1 MNPKIEL
8 LAPGGDVDAIKAAII
23 AGADAVYCG
32 LDTFNARNRASNLSF
47 EELVGVI
54 RLAHQYQCQIF
65 LTLNIV
71 ILEREFK
78 SLSNLL
84 SRLVNTTLD
93 GVIVQD
99 IGMFYILK
107 KHFPTLD
114 IHASTQLTTHN
125 IGQIPFLKRLGASR
139 VNLSRELN
147 LNEITDM
154 AKAGHKHNV
163 LTEVFVHGSLC
174 VAFSGLCYS
183 TSASVG
189 NSGNRGRCSQACREE
204 YETTPTGNKFPL
216 NIKDNSAFFDL
227 PALINAG
234 VHSFKIEGRI
244 KGASY
249 VHTVVDSFRKQIDG
263 FMSTGK
269 LTQDGERLY
278 KVFNRDFTNAFLRG
292 DLNQSMFIEN
302 PRDNSKNHAIASS
315 KAISIVQIHQVE
327 QNLNKE
333 KDQISASVF
342 EKIKHLSI
350 AKPLL
355 SLVFSGKDG
364 QPLTITVTTQEA
376 SSLASSAETTSKTFI
391 VQSDDLLSKNHKDPL
406 DHATINKRFK
416 SLNNAAFILTSLD
429 TEQLADYLSLPFKA
443 LAWLK
448 NEVARCLNSG
458 QKVLPEVLLPPLTHH
473 AKLPPKKANTRA
485 NLSFLICDEADVKLA
500 DVSDADIYFKLPDAY
515 KRGCTKYVDFLLNNP
530 RLIPW
535 FPSVLI
541 GKDYDVALNILE
553 QVKPELI
560 VTNNTGIAHRACEL
574 GIEWIAGPF
583 LNTTNTYALLAM
595 QERLNCSGAFISNEI
610 NKLQIRNIARPKNF
624 KLLYSIYHPILLM
637 VSRQCFFQQ
646 SVGCEKPRID
656 NGCMLS
662 CDKST
667 SITNL
672 KGDSFAI
679 DKQKAG
685 YPSIYNQDQFLNTE
699 IIDDL
704 AELFDEFMI
713 DLTNIGAGDKQS
725 PDKAVLISQFEQ
737 LLSCDSS
744 KGSELGAVLNHTL
757 ETMVPESTNI
767 QYHNGL

>member
-32 LDTFNARNRASNLSF
+32 LDNFNARNRASNISF
-47 EELVGVI
+47 EELIGTI
-54 RLAHQYQCQIF
+54 RLAHQYQCKIF

-78 SLSNLL
+78 SLARLL
-84 SRLVNTTLD
+84 SKLANTTLD

-99 IGMFYILK
+99 LGMLYILK
-107 KHFPTLD
+107 KYFPSLD

-125 IGQIPFLKRLGASR
+125 VGQIPFLKKLGASR
-139 VNLSRELN
+139 VNLSRELS
-147 LNEITDM
+147 LREITAMAAVGHENDM
-154 AKAGHKHNV
+154 

-204 YETTPTGNKFPL
+204 YETTESGNNFPL

-227 PALINAG
+227 PALIDAG

-244 KGASY
+244 KSASY

-263 FMSTGK
+263 FLETGE
-269 LTQDGERLY
+269 LTQNGERLY

-302 PRDNSKNHAIASS
+302 PRDNSKNHALKANN
-315 KAISIVQIHQVE
+315 AISVVQIHSVE
-327 QNLNKE
+327 ESLDIE
-333 KDQISASVF
+333 KAQMSASVS
-342 EKIKHLSI
+342 EKIKHISIDKPSLELS
-350 AKPLL
+350 
-355 SLVFSGKDG
+355 FSGQAG
-364 QPLTITVTTQEA
+364 RPLTIFVSIKQ
-376 SSLASSAETTSKTFI
+376 SISLAHKPETYSFSVESTE
-391 VQSDDLLSKNHKDPL
+391 LLSSNDKTPL
-406 DHATINKRFK
+406 NQIAIDKRFK
-416 SLNNAAFILTSLD
+416 NMNNASFNLTSLNI
-429 TEQLADYLSLPFKA
+429 ENLAANVGISFKSLT
-443 LAWLK
+443 LLK
-448 NEVARCLNSG
+448 NEMMRLLNEG
-458 QKVLPEVLLPPLTHH
+458 REILPEVILPALERST
-473 AKLPPKKANTRA
+473 KLAPKNANMRA
-485 NLSFLICDEADVKLA
+485 NLSLLICDQSDVYLTEHTNADV
-500 DVSDADIYFKLPDAY
+500 YFKLPDAY
-515 KRGCTKYVDFLLNNP
+515 KRGCTKYVDFLCKNP

-541 GKDYDVALNILE
+541 DKDYDVALNILE
-553 QVKPELI
+553 QVKPTLI
-560 VTNNTGIAHRACEL
+560 VTSNTGIANRAYEL
-574 GIEWIAGPF
+574 GIKWLAGPN
-583 LNTTNTYALLAM
+583 LNTTNSYALLAM
-595 QERLNCSGAFISNEI
+595 QETFNCSGAFISNEI
-610 NKLQIRNIARPKNF
+610 NRQQIRGIARPKNF
-624 KLLYSIYHPILLM
+624 KMLYSIYHPILLM

-699 IIDDL
+699 IVDDL
-704 AELFDEFMI
+704 ADVFDDFMI

-725 PDKAVLISQFEQ
+725 PDKRHLISQFEK
-737 LLSCDSS
+737 LLSIDTSTQ
-744 KGSELGAVLNHTL
+744 GELSTAVKDALN
-757 ETMVPESTNI
+757 TMVPNSTNV

>member
-147 LNEITDM
+147 LNEITEM
-154 AKAGHKHNV
+154 ADAGHKHNV

-315 KAISIVQIHQVE
+315 KAISIVQIHTVE
-327 QNLNKE
+327 QNLNNE

-350 AKPLL
+350 EKPLL

-364 QPLTITVTTQEA
+364 QPLTITVITQEA
-376 SSLASSAETTSKTFI
+376 SSLASSTETTSKTFV
-391 VQSDDLLSKNHKDPL
+391 VQSADLLSINDKAPL

-416 SLNNAAFILTSLD
+416 SLDNAAFILSSLD
-429 TEQLADYLSLPFKA
+429 TEQLADNLSIPFKA
-443 LAWLK
+443 LTWLK

-458 QKVLPEVLLPPLTHH
+458 QKVLPEVLLPSLTHH

-485 NLSFLICDEADVKLA
+485 NLSLLICDEADVKLA

-553 QVKPELI
+553 QVKPKLI
-560 VTNNTGIAHRACEL
+560 VTNNTGIAHRAYEL

-595 QERLNCSGAFISNEI
+595 QEGFNCSGAFISNEI
-610 NKLQIRNIARPKNF
+610 NKLQIRSIARPKNF

-685 YPSIYNQDQFLNTE
+685 YPSIYNQDQFLNTD

-704 AELFDEFMI
+704 ADLFDEFMI

-725 PDKAVLISQFEQ
+725 PDKVLLISQFEQ
-737 LLSCDSS
+737 LLNCDSS
-744 KGSELGAVLNHTL
+744 KGSELGAGLNHTL
-757 ETMVPESTNI
+757 KTMVPESTNM

>member
-32 LDTFNARNRASNLSF
+32 LDNFNARNRASNISF
-47 EELVGVI
+47 EELIGTI
-54 RLAHQYQCQIF
+54 RLAHQYQCKIF

-78 SLSNLL
+78 SLARLL
-84 SRLVNTTLD
+84 SKLANTTLD

-99 IGMFYILK
+99 LGMLYILK
-107 KHFPTLD
+107 KYFPSLD

-125 IGQIPFLKRLGASR
+125 VGQIPFLKKLGASR
-139 VNLSRELN
+139 VNLSRELS
-147 LNEITDM
+147 LREITAMAAVGHENDM
-154 AKAGHKHNV
+154 

-204 YETTPTGNKFPL
+204 YETTESGNNFPL

-227 PALINAG
+227 PALIDAG

-244 KGASY
+244 KSASY

-263 FMSTGK
+263 FLETGE
-269 LTQDGERLY
+269 LTQNGERLY

-302 PRDNSKNHAIASS
+302 PRDNSKNHALKANN
-315 KAISIVQIHQVE
+315 AISVVQIHSVE
-327 QNLNKE
+327 ESLDIE
-333 KDQISASVF
+333 KAQMSASVS
-342 EKIKHLSI
+342 EKIKHISIDKPSLELS
-350 AKPLL
+350 
-355 SLVFSGKDG
+355 FSGQAG
-364 QPLTITVTTQEA
+364 LPLTIFVSIKQ
-376 SSLASSAETTSKTFI
+376 SISLAHKPETYSFSVESTE
-391 VQSDDLLSKNHKDPL
+391 LLSSNDKTPL
-406 DHATINKRFK
+406 NQIAIDKRFK
-416 SLNNAAFILTSLD
+416 NMNNASFNLTSLNI
-429 TEQLADYLSLPFKA
+429 ENLAANVGISFKSLT
-443 LAWLK
+443 LLK
-448 NEVARCLNSG
+448 NEMMRLLNEG
-458 QKVLPEVLLPPLTHH
+458 REILPEVILPALERST
-473 AKLPPKKANTRA
+473 KLAPKNANMRA
-485 NLSFLICDEADVKLA
+485 NLSLLICDQSDVYLTEHTNADV
-500 DVSDADIYFKLPDAY
+500 YFKLPDAY
-515 KRGCTKYVDFLLNNP
+515 KRGCTKYVDFLRKNP

-541 GKDYDVALNILE
+541 DKDYDVALNILE
-553 QVKPELI
+553 QVKPTLI
-560 VTNNTGIAHRACEL
+560 VTSNTGIANRAYEL
-574 GIEWIAGPF
+574 GIKWLAGPN
-583 LNTTNTYALLAM
+583 LNTTNSYALLAM
-595 QERLNCSGAFISNEI
+595 QETFNCSGAFISNEI
-610 NKLQIRNIARPKNF
+610 NRQQIRGIARPKNF
-624 KLLYSIYHPILLM
+624 KMLYSIYHPILLM

-699 IIDDL
+699 IVDDL
-704 AELFDEFMI
+704 ADVFDDFMI

-725 PDKAVLISQFEQ
+725 PDKRHLISQFEK
-737 LLSCDSS
+737 LLSIDTSTQ
-744 KGSELGAVLNHTL
+744 GELSTAVKDALN
-757 ETMVPESTNI
+757 TMVPNSTNV